1 MKDWNAVEA
10 DVDKI
15 LSVHYSAGRSG
26 YSINKIV
33 VHYNAADL
41 TVEGCYSV
49 WQSREASAH
58 YQVESSGRIGQ
69 LVWDSDTAWHA
80 GNWAANCSSIGI
92 EHANRAD
99 GTITEKCL
107 DNGAHLVAALC
118 KLYKLGRPQW
128 LKNVFPH
135 SYFSA
140 TSCPGQIYGSQKSAY
155 IKRAQKWYDEMTGKP
170 SSGGVWQVEVDGV
183 IGEDTIALK
192 QAIEGID
199 VTGEVY
205 RQPKANASLFAAGQ
219 CWTFH
224 FVDSPGTGSLVVR
237 RIQNDLGIPWKDCD
251 GWWGPDTTRRFIEK
265 WFPGADQFK
274 RLCNPSTAAKA
285 WQRDLNA
292 QAKKLKIKR

>member
-1 MKDWNAVEA
+1 MKDWENLEA
-10 DVDKI
+10 DVNKLI
-15 LSVHYSAGRSG
+15 TRHYTKGRQGREVSFIG
-26 YSINKIV
+26 I
-33 VHYNAADL
+33 HYNAGNL
-41 TVEGCYSV
+41 TISGCYSV

-58 YQVESSGRIGQ
+58 YQVEDDGTIGQ
-69 LVWDSDTAWHA
+69 LVWDGNTAWA
-80 GNWAANCSSIGI
+80 LGDWDANTRSISI
-92 EHANRAD
+92 EHANRKD

-118 KLYKLGRPQW
+118 RYYGLGRPAW

-135 SYFSA
+135 KYFVS
-140 TSCPGQIYGSQKSAY
+140 TSCPGQIYGSQKREF
-155 IKRAQKWYDEMTGKP
+155 IERAQYWYDKMTGKP
-170 SSGGVWQVEVDGV
+170 SSGGVWQVDVDGV

-199 VTGEVY
+199 VTGGVY
-205 RQPKANASLFAAGQ
+205 RQPKSNASLFASGQ

-251 GWWGPDTTRRFIEK
+251 GWWGPDTTKRFIKK
-265 WFPGADQFK
+265 WFPGASQFK

-285 WQRDLNA
+285 WQRELNA
-292 QAKKLKIKR
+292 KAKELNIKR